1 MYDYDTIIVS
11 STGIP
16 DVTDSLLAWFL
27 FDEGS
32 GASVADVSGNG
43 HDGVLVGSPIWTTSN
58 GSHGALQFDGVTQIM
73 TFASD
78 IPTTDMTYSISAWI
92 LPMATSN
99 NYGSLLAE
107 AGDAGFYFRGNAGDR
122 KIAWYENGNDF
133 VGTTVL
139 TQDSVWYHVVAVVSG
154 TSLVLYVNTVNNGNL
169 TISNAARTFQH
180 VAGRSDFVRMFKGKI
195 SNLRVYSRSL
205 TAADINAIYNHP

>member
-58 GSHGALQFDGVTQIM
+58 GSHGA
-73 TFASD
+73 
-78 IPTTDMTYSISAWI
+78 Y
-92 LPMATSN
+92 
-99 NYGSLLAE
+99 
-107 AGDAGFYFRGNAGDR
+107 
-122 KIAWYENGNDF
+122 
-133 VGTTVL
+133 
-139 TQDSVWYHVVAVVSG
+139 
-154 TSLVLYVNTVNNGNL
+154 NL
-169 TISNAARTFQH
+169 M
-180 VAGRSDFVRMFKGKI
+180 G
-195 SNLRVYSRSL
+195 
-205 TAADINAIYNHP
+205 